1 MVLVVSCL
9 LFDCFIV
16 PTEDACCY
24 CLTVILLN
32 FDSYSEIY
40 LGVKILPILVREKP
54 NLQWLKFTMVNTE
67 MVSSAGNTARS
78 FLSVTGGGLSAGQ
91 DNTSS
96 NVLTYHY

>member
-40 LGVKILPILVREKP
+40 FGVKILPILVRGKQ
-54 NLQWLKFTMVNTE
+54 NLQWLKCTMVTTGW
-67 MVSSAGNTARS
+67 SALLVTLLGAS
-78 FLSVTGGGLSAGQ
+78 FL
-91 DNTSS
+91 
-96 NVLTYHY
+96 